1 MMTIG
6 VPKEVKNS
14 ENRVGLLPGA
24 AQELIRAGYK
34 VFIQKTAGLGI
45 GISDTVYEKAGCLLV
60 ETLKDLYESADFII
74 KVKEPVE
81 EDLKYIKDGQI
92 IYAFFHLAAD
102 KELTKKLMQK
112 KLTCIAYETIEDK
125 KGKLPLLIPM
135 SEVAGRMSIQ
145 AGARFLQ
152 KDMGGKG
159 ILLGGVPGV
168 QSGKVTILGAGAA
181 GMNALRMAYGLG
193 AKVTILDVDME
204 KLAFLD
210 DLYSGQV
217 QTLYSNQENIAKAVQ
232 LSDLVVGSVLL
243 KGAKAPKLITEEMI
257 KSMEKGSV
265 VVDIS
270 IDQGGCIET
279 IQPTSHEKPVFEK
292 HGILHYGVTNIPGA
306 VPRTSTY
313 ALTNVTFPI
322 AKRILSLGLKGI
334 LQDELISKG
343 VNILEGKLV
352 YKQIALDLDLP
363 YSPLI

>member
-1 MMTIG
+1 MKVG
-6 VPKEVKNS
+6 VPKEIKNS

-24 AQELIRAGYK
+24 AQELILLGHTVYIQSGAG
-34 VFIQKTAGLGI
+34 VGI
-45 GISDTVYEKAGCLLV
+45 GIEDKSYETVGCVILPTIKDVYE
-60 ETLKDLYESADFII
+60 SSDFII
-74 KVKEPVE
+74 KVKEPIE
-81 EDLKYIKDGQI
+81 EDLKYIKDGQT

-168 QSGKVTILGAGAA
+168 QSGRVTILGAGAA

-193 AKVTILDVDME
+193 AKVTILDIDME
-204 KLAFLD
+204 KLAFID
-210 DLYSGQV
+210 DLFSGQV
-217 QTLYSNQENIAKAVQ
+217 QTLYSNKDNISKAVHS
-232 LSDLVVGSVLL
+232 SDLVVGSVLL
-243 KGAKAPKLITEEMI
+243 KGAKAPKLITEDMI
-257 KSMEKGSV
+257 KSMERGSV

-279 IQPTSHEKPVFEK
+279 IQPTSHEKPIFEK
-292 HGILHYGVTNIPGA
+292 HGVLHYGVTNIPGA

-322 AKRILSLGLKGI
+322 AKRILNLGIKNVLEDELLVKGI
-334 LQDELISKG
+334 
-343 VNILEGKLV
+343 NILEGKLV

-363 YSPLI
+363 YSQL